1 MTHRFLPRWV
11 LAVTIG
17 EALGFAVP
25 AVLGI
30 TLAQA
35 GAAGTVLY
43 AAAVVAG
50 AGEGALL
57 GLGQWI
63 GFGPARPVPRGP
75 WVTATAGG
83 AALAWSIG
91 GLLFLLEDIDWDS
104 WLTRGTAVLGGV
116 VLLAA
121 IPTLQWLMLRQAVP
135 RSAWW
140 IPATMGA
147 WAVALPWTIAP
158 SPVVDET
165 TPPGMLI
172 GVYTGAG
179 LLMALTVALLTGLA
193 ARRLVCSLRP

>member
-1 MTHRFLPRWV
+1 MRDRFLARWV
-11 LAVTIG
+11 LTVTVA
-17 EALGFAVP
+17 ETLGFAVP

-43 AAAVVAG
+43 AGAVVAG

-63 GFGPARPVPRGP
+63 GFGPARPVPLGP
-75 WVTATAGG
+75 WVTATAIG

-91 GLLFLLEDIDWDS
+91 GLLFVLEDIDWGS
-104 WLTRGTAVLGGV
+104 WLTLGTAVLGGV
-116 VLLAA
+116 LLLAS
-121 IPTLQWLMLRQAVP
+121 IPTLQWLVLRQAVP

-147 WAVALPWTIAP
+147 WAAALPWTVAP

-165 TPPGMLI
+165 TPTGMLI
-172 GVYTGAG
+172 GVYTAAG
-179 LLMALTVALLTGLA
+179 LLMALTVALFTGLA
-193 ARRLVCSLRP
+193 ARRLVHGLRP

>member
-1 MTHRFLPRWV
+1 MRDRFLPRWV

-17 EALGFAVP
+17 ETLGFALP

-30 TLAQA
+30 TLAHA

-43 AAAVVAG
+43 ASAVVAG

-75 WVTATAGG
+75 WVAATAGG

-91 GLLFLLEDIDWDS
+91 GLLFLLEDLDWAS
-104 WLTRGTAVLGGV
+104 WLTWGTAGV
-116 VLLAA
+116 GCLVMLAS
-121 IPTLQWLMLRQAVP
+121 IPALQWLVLRPAVP
-135 RSAWW
+135 RSGWW
-140 IPATMGA
+140 VPATMGA
-147 WAVALPWTIAP
+147 WAVALLWTVAP

-165 TPPGMLI
+165 TPAGTLI
-172 GVYTGAG
+172 GVYTAAG
-179 LLMALTVALLTGLA
+179 LLMALTVAMLTGLA
-193 ARRLVCSLRP
+193 ARRLVGARRS

>member
-1 MTHRFLPRWV
+1 MKRGFLARWV
-11 LAVTIG
+11 LTVTVA
-17 EALGFAVP
+17 ETLGFAVP
-25 AVLGI
+25 TVLGI

-43 AAAVVAG
+43 AGAVVAG

-63 GFGPARPVPRGP
+63 GFGPVRPVPRGP
-75 WVTATAGG
+75 WVTATAIG

-91 GLLFLLEDIDWDS
+91 GLLFLLEDISWGS
-104 WLTRGTAVLGGV
+104 WLTRVGAVLSGL

-121 IPTLQWLMLRQAVP
+121 IPTLQWLVLRRAV
-135 RSAWW
+135 RRCAWW

-147 WAVALPWTIAP
+147 WALALPWTLAP

-165 TPPGMLI
+165 TPAAVLI
-172 GVYTGAG
+172 GVYTAGG
-179 LLMALTVALLTGLA
+179 LLMAITVALFTGLA
-193 ARRLVCSLRP
+193 AQRLVRGLSP